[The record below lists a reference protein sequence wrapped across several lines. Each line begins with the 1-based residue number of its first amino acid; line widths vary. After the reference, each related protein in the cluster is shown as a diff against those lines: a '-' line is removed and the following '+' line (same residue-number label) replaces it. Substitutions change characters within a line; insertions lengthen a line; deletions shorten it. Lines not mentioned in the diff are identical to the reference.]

1 MLGILANLKDRASQ
15 KSQTAPIGWR
25 SFSKLMQNL
34 TGQTF
39 GYDEFTTAVDKDP
52 KFQEIVDQLIDNFD
66 EQGFTLISDEESD
79 QIPQDDDASGDAMI
93 QSTAKRAAAKAM
105 NKT

>member
-15 KSQTAPIGWR
+15 KRQSSPISWV

-66 EQGFTLISDEESD
+66 EQGFTLISDEEAD
-79 QIPQDDDASGDAMI
+79 QLPQDDTSGDAMV
-93 QSTAKRAAAKAM
+93 QSTAKRAAAKVM